1 MQKRGFFS
9 AVVKSRW
16 LDWQPAN
23 CFLQAASLSDCSPA
37 DFKGNLSRHFLP
49 QGVIAKQHDSRQ
61 YSLFL
66 CLGLWHCKYEEVIHS
81 PCLYWRALLNKHY
94 CHKSKQSGTLNAQKA
109 CSPSQEEAPAVCNVE
124 HEIKKKKEMGQQC
137 WLCDV
142 QRALDWSARPKLKPW
157 NMSPYCYHLHT
168 GFFKP
173 ALKGELRYKEAIK
186 CRIWGA
192 GQS

>member
-1 MQKRGFFS
+1 MSLKNSLYKCMQKRGVFFFFFS
-9 AVVKSRW
+9 IAVKSRW

-23 CFLQAASLSDCSPA
+23 CFLQAVSLSDCSPA
-37 DFKGNLSRHFLP
+37 DFKGNPLRNFLP
-49 QGVIAKQHDSRQ
+49 QGVIAKPHDSRQ

-94 CHKSKQSGTLNAQKA
+94 CHKSKQSGTQNARKA

-157 NMSPYCYHLHT
+157 NMSPYCYHLRA
-168 GFFKP
+168 GFFK
-173 ALKGELRYKEAIK
+173 ASVER
-186 CRIWGA
+186 RIEI
-192 GQS
+192 